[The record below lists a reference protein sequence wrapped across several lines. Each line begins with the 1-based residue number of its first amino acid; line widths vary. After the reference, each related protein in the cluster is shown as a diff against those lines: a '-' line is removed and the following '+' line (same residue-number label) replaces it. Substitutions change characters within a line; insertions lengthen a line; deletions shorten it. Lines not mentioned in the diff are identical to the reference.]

1 MEILRVMFKYSQATT
16 YIIFF
21 QIPTT
26 PLELSADIYINS
38 NLENVTEEK
47 ATFGMLM
54 YGVHN
59 DLPDWIQLTE
69 TKVMLIKDLN

>member
-1 MEILRVMFKYSQATT
+1 MLKHLEVTT

-26 PLELSADIYINS
+26 PLKLSAGIYINS
-38 NLENVTEEK
+38 NLENITVEK
-47 ATFGMLM
+47 DTFGMLM

-59 DLPDWIQLTE
+59 DLPHWIQLTE

>member
-1 MEILRVMFKYSQATT
+1 MEILHVLLKHSEVTT
-16 YIIFF
+16 YIIFV

-26 PLELSADIYINS
+26 PLKLSAGIYINS
-38 NLENVTEEK
+38 HLQNITEEK
-47 ATFGMLM
+47 DAFGMLM

-69 TKVMLIKDLN
+69 TKVMQIKDLN